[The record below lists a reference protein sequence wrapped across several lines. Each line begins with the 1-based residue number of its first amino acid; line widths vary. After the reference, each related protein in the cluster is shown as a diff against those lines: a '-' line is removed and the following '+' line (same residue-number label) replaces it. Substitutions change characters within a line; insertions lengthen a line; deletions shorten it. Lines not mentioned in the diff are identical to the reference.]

1 MPEQAAATSEP
12 SIALH
17 CFGAQ
22 PAPTIVAEGWRR
34 LAAFPPAAREP
45 FYLLLASILLQPA
58 SPGHQNHIA
67 MLGQQHGI
75 APDDLLAAIRCC
87 ELLLKQAAALDLNEA
102 QFRQDLEALGGPAE
116 LSDFILA
123 RFPETRHLLRRQIL
137 MDSLAA
143 HGKVMTDLE
152 WRLDQVLHSSK
163 GNRLG
168 TEIVLLTLHYQEGRT
183 PGAVTL
189 QLTRET
195 AQLLRRFCDRLDD
208 PR

>member
-1 MPEQAAATSEP
+1 MPEKTAATPEP
-12 SIALH
+12 AIALH
-17 CFGAQ
+17 CFGGQ
-22 PAPTIVAEGWRR
+22 PAPAIVAEGWRR
-34 LAAFPPAAREP
+34 LAAFPAEAREP
-45 FYLLLASILLQPA
+45 FWLLLASMLLQPA
-58 SPGHQNHIA
+58 GPGHQNHIA
-67 MLGQQHGI
+67 MLGRQHGI
-75 APDDLLAAIRCC
+75 APDALLAAIRCC
-87 ELLLKQAAALDLNEA
+87 ERLLRQAAALDLSEA

-116 LSDFILA
+116 LAAFILA

-168 TEIVLLTLHYQEGRT
+168 AEIVLLTLHYQEGRSA
-183 PGAVTL
+183 GAVTL
-189 QLTRET
+189 QLTREA